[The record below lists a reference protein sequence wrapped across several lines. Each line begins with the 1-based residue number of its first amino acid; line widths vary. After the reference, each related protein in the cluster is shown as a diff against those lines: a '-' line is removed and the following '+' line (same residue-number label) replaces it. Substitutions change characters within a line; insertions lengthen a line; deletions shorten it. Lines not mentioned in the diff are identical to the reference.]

1 MTGRGD
7 PRLRSLL
14 DQLTGHRPL
23 DRAEARHREAMLDLG
38 RSPAPFSATQFEPG
52 HFTASALVVSTTA
65 HRVLLIQHPTLDRW
79 LQPGGHIDPEDGTVL
94 DAATREVREETGCEP
109 EVDPTVVDL
118 DVHRIPA
125 RANRAAHDHYDVRFI
140 ARVGGMP
147 PIAGG
152 EGIVGEWCDLAV
164 ALRRATDSG
173 LVRLLT
179 KAVGGGL
186 LR

>member
-1 MTGRGD
+1 M
-7 PRLRSLL
+7 
-14 DQLTGHRPL
+14 
-23 DRAEARHREAMLDLG
+23 
-38 RSPAPFSATQFEPG
+38 
-52 HFTASALVVSTTA
+52 
-65 HRVLLIQHPTLDRW
+65 
-79 LQPGGHIDPEDGTVL
+79 L

-109 EVDPTVVDL
+109 EFDPTVVDL

-125 RANRAAHDHYDVRFI
+125 RVNRAAHDHHDVRFI

-152 EGIVGEWCDLAV
+152 EGIGGEWCDLAV